1 MDRFHEMQVFLA
13 VAEEAGFAAAA
24 RRLNT
29 SPPSVTRAIAA
40 MEQRI
45 GTQLLARTTRSLHL
59 TEAGQGYLEDCRR
72 ILAEL
77 DEAEEAA
84 AGSYSIPC
92 GHLTVTAPVL
102 FGELYVAPALGAFLD
117 RFPLVTINALLVD
130 RVVNLHD
137 EGVDV
142 AVRIGHLH
150 EPGQQAIKVGEVRRV
165 VCAAP
170 GYLDQHGRPEHPS
183 QLREAKIAT
192 TSASQRV
199 NEWAFVDNGQPLNVP
214 IEPRLVVSAAQ
225 VDWAFQGHE
234 FKARLGCTTVQG
246 AINAAV
252 HGAGLVRC
260 LSYPVHEHLGSGQ
273 LRRVLQAYEQPP
285 MPIHVVYREG
295 RNAPMRVRSFV
306 EHCVAALRAH
316 PAFQLAK

>member
-165 VCAAP
+165 VCASP

-199 NEWAFVDNGQPLNVP
+199 NEWTFVEHDQALTVP
-214 IEPRLVVSAAQ
+214 IEPRLVVTANNAAINLARQGWGVTRVLSYQVAAAVAAGELEVVLEGFEPPPLPIQVVFQKSARVPAKVHSF
-225 VDWAFQGHE
+225 VDFLS
-234 FKARLGCTTVQG
+234 ARLGQD
-246 AINAAV
+246 
-252 HGAGLVRC
+252 
-260 LSYPVHEHLGSGQ
+260 
-273 LRRVLQAYEQPP
+273 
-285 MPIHVVYREG
+285 
-295 RNAPMRVRSFV
+295 
-306 EHCVAALRAH
+306 AALNRRG
-316 PAFQLAK
+316 

>member
-13 VAEEAGFAAAA
+13 VAEEEGFAAAA

-59 TEAGQGYLEDCRR
+59 TEAGQRYLADCRR

-102 FGELYVAPALGAFLD
+102 FGELYVAPVLGDYLD
-117 RFPLVTINALLVD
+117 RFPQVNINALLVD
-130 RVVNLHD
+130 RVVNMVD

-165 VCAAP
+165 VCASP
-170 GYLDQHGRPEHPS
+170 GYLDQHGRPLHPE
-183 QLREAKIAT
+183 QLRAAQIIGL
-192 TSASQRV
+192 SSSHLV
-199 NEWAFVDNGQPLNVP
+199 SEWAFVDAGQPLTVP
-214 IEPRLVVSAAQ
+214 IEPRLVVSANNA
-225 VDWAFQGHE
+225 AINL
-234 FKARLGCTTVQG
+234 ARLGWGMTRVLSYQV
-246 AINAAV
+246 AAAV
-252 HGAGLVRC
+252 AADELEIVLEAFEPAPLPIQVVFQSSGRVPAKVSTFVDF
-260 LSYPVHEHLGSGQ
+260 LSQRLGQ
-273 LRRVLQAYEQPP
+273 D
-285 MPIHVVYREG
+285 
-295 RNAPMRVRSFV
+295 
-306 EHCVAALRAH
+306 AALQRH
-316 PAFQLAK
+316 G

>member
-13 VAEEAGFAAAA
+13 VAEEQGFAAAA

-59 TEAGQGYLEDCRR
+59 TEAGQRYLEDCRR

-92 GHLTVTAPVL
+92 GHLAVTAPVL
-102 FGELYVAPALGAFLD
+102 FGELFVAPVLGAYLD
-117 RFPLVTINALLVD
+117 QFPLVNINALLVD
-130 RVVNLHD
+130 RVVNMTD

-150 EPGQQAIKVGEVRRV
+150 DPGQQAIKVGEVRRV

-170 GYLDQHGRPEHPS
+170 GYLDQHGRPSRPEQLRDAKIVSASSS
-183 QLREAKIAT
+183 QLV
-192 TSASQRV
+192 S
-199 NEWAFVDNGQPLNVP
+199 EWTFVDGRQPLTVP
-214 IEPRLVVSAAQ
+214 IEPRLVVTANNAAINL
-225 VDWAFQGHE
+225 
-234 FKARLGCTTVQG
+234 ARLGWGMTRVLSYQV
-246 AINAAV
+246 AAAV
-252 HGAGLVRC
+252 AAGELELVLETFEPEPLPIQVVFQKSSRVPAKV
-260 LSYPVHEHLGSGQ
+260 LTFVDFLAHRLGQ
-273 LRRVLQAYEQPP
+273 D
-285 MPIHVVYREG
+285 
-295 RNAPMRVRSFV
+295 
-306 EHCVAALRAH
+306 AALN
-316 PAFQLAK
+316 PALKLRGC

>member
-13 VAEEAGFAAAA
+13 VAEEEGFAAAA

-59 TEAGQGYLEDCRR
+59 TEAGQRYLADCRR

-102 FGELYVAPALGAFLD
+102 FGELYVAPLLGDYLD
-117 RFPLVTINALLVD
+117 RFPQVNINALLVD
-130 RVVNLHD
+130 RVVNMVD

-165 VCAAP
+165 VCASP
-170 GYLDQHGRPEHPS
+170 GYLDQHGRPLHPE
-183 QLREAKIAT
+183 QLRAAQIIGL
-192 TSASQRV
+192 SSSHLV
-199 NEWAFVDNGQPLNVP
+199 SEWAFVDAGQPLTVP
-214 IEPRLVVSAAQ
+214 IEPRLVVSANNA
-225 VDWAFQGHE
+225 AINL
-234 FKARLGCTTVQG
+234 ARLGWGMTRVLSYQV
-246 AINAAV
+246 AAAV
-252 HGAGLVRC
+252 AADELEIVLEAFEPAPLPIQVVFQSSGRVPAKVSTFVDF
-260 LSYPVHEHLGSGQ
+260 LSQRLGQ
-273 LRRVLQAYEQPP
+273 D
-285 MPIHVVYREG
+285 
-295 RNAPMRVRSFV
+295 
-306 EHCVAALRAH
+306 AALQRH
-316 PAFQLAK
+316 G